1 VVAYPFGSLEQH
13 GQAREVLA
21 LSFPRLIEQLRQVIQ
36 DFPDK
41 RTGQNSHYRVEEA
54 ALGAFSV
61 FFTQSPSFLAHQKS
75 MAVTKGQ
82 NNARSLF
89 GIQRIP
95 CDIQIRKL
103 LDEVA
108 PSQVLPV
115 FTYIFDALKAAG
127 ALSSFL
133 SSFGGLLI
141 ALDGTEYFSSKK
153 LHCPNCSSRQ
163 HQNGSTT
170 YFHSVVT
177 PVVVAPGQD
186 KVIALEPEFIL
197 PQDGH
202 AKQDCETAAGKRWL
216 DQYGARY
223 GSLDATI
230 LGDDLYCHQP
240 MCERVL
246 AAGCHFLLTCKPDSH
261 PTLYE
266 WLEGLAGC
274 GGIGAL
280 TVQRWT
286 GKERQLDTYR
296 YAQQVPLRDGAD
308 GLLVNWC
315 ELTTT
320 REDGTVLYRNAF
332 ATDHPITEANVA
344 ACVAAG
350 RARWKVE
357 NENNNTLKTKGYH
370 LEHNYGHG
378 QKHLAALLA
387 TFNILAFLIHT
398 VLELV
403 DEQYRLIRSKLPT
416 RQTFFDDVRA
426 LTRYLYFASWEGL
439 LDFMMRGLELE
450 VADGPRG
457 GQ

>member
-1 VVAYPFGSLEQH
+1 MAQPFGPVKQRL
-13 GQAREVLA
+13 QASAALA
-21 LSFPRLIEQLRQVIQ
+21 LSFPRLMDQLRKVIQ
-36 DFPDK
+36 EFPDK
-41 RTGQNSHYRVEEA
+41 RTGQNCHYSLEDA
-54 ALGAFSV
+54 ALAAFSV
-61 FFTQSPSFLAHQKS
+61 FFTQSPSFLAHQQS
-75 MAVTKGQ
+75 LEQTKGQ

-95 CDIQIRKL
+95 CDIHIRSL

-108 PSQVLPV
+108 PANILPV
-115 FTYIFDALKAAG
+115 FTYIFDALKGAG

-133 SSFGGLLI
+133 SCFGGLLI
-141 ALDGTEYFSSKK
+141 ALDGTYYFSSKK
-153 LHCPNCSSRQ
+153 LHCQNCSTRQ
-163 HQNGSTT
+163 HKNGSTT

-186 KVIALEPEFIL
+186 KVLALEPEFIL

-202 AKQDCETAAGKRWL
+202 DKQDCETAAAKRWL
-216 DQYGARY
+216 AQYGARY
-223 GSLDATI
+223 GPLGATI

-240 MCERVL
+240 MCEQIL
-246 AAGCHFLLTCKPDSH
+246 EAGCHFLLNCKPDSH

-266 WLEGLAGC
+266 WLEGLEGC
-274 GGIGAL
+274 GGIGVL
-280 TVQRWT
+280 TVQRWA
-286 GKERQLDTYR
+286 GKENQIDTYR
-296 YAQQVPLRDGAD
+296 YAEQVPLRDGAD

-320 REDGTVLYRNAF
+320 NEAGKELYHNSF
-332 ATDHPITEANVA
+332 ATDHPITSANVA

-378 QKHLAALLA
+378 QKQLAALLA

-398 VLELV
+398 VLELM
-403 DEQYRLIRSKLPT
+403 DEKYGLIRSKLPT

-426 LTRYLYFASWEGL
+426 LTRYLYFPSWDGL
-439 LDFMMRGLELE
+439 LEFMMRGLELE
-450 VADGPRG
+450 LADER
-457 GQ
+457 

>member
-1 VVAYPFGSLEQH
+1 MAYPMDPVGQPLRRGS
-13 GQAREVLA
+13 GPA
-21 LSFPRLIEQLRQVIQ
+21 LSFPWLVERLRRVIQ

-41 RTGQNSHYRVEEA
+41 RKGLNCHYSMEDA
-54 ALGAFSV
+54 ALGAFAV

-75 MAVTKGQ
+75 MEEAKGQ

-89 GIQRIP
+89 GMDRIP
-95 CDIQIRKL
+95 CDIHIRDL

-108 PSQVLPV
+108 PSNILPV
-115 FTYIFDALKAAG
+115 FGDVFEALKADG

-133 SSFGGLLI
+133 SCFGGLLI

-163 HQNGSTT
+163 HKNGSTT

-202 AKQDCETAAGKRWL
+202 DKQDCETAAGKRWL
-216 DQYGARY
+216 AQYGARY
-223 GSLDATI
+223 SPLGATI

-240 MCERVL
+240 RCEGIL
-246 AAGCHFLLTCKPDSH
+246 EAGCHFLLTCKPDSH

-266 WLEGLAGC
+266 WLEGLEGC

-280 TVQRWT
+280 TVKRWT
-286 GKERQLDTYR
+286 GKEYQLDTYR
-296 YAQQVPLRDGAD
+296 YAEQVPLRDGAD
-308 GLLVNWC
+308 ALMVNWC

-320 REDGTVLYRNAF
+320 GKDGKVLYHNAF
-332 ATDHPITEANVA
+332 ATDHAITSANVA
-344 ACVAAG
+344 ECVAAG

-387 TFNILAFLIHT
+387 TFNILAFLFHT
-398 VLELV
+398 LLEMV
-403 DEQYRLIRSKLPT
+403 DEKYGLIRGKLPS

-426 LTRYLYFASWEGL
+426 LTRYLYFESWDAL

-450 VADGPRG
+450 LGDGR
-457 GQ
+457 

>member
-1 VVAYPFGSLEQH
+1 MGPVRQPLQPGS
-13 GQAREVLA
+13 GPV
-21 LSFPRLIEQLRQVIQ
+21 LSFPWLVEQLRRVIQ

-41 RTGQNSHYRVEEA
+41 RTGLNCHYTIEDA

-61 FFTQSPSFLAHQKS
+61 FFTQSPSFLAYQKS
-75 MAVTKGQ
+75 MQETKGQ

-89 GIQRIP
+89 GIKQIP
-95 CDIQIRKL
+95 TDIHIRKL

-108 PSQVLPV
+108 PGEILPV
-115 FTYIFDALKAAG
+115 FACFFEALQAAG
-127 ALSSFL
+127 GLASFD
-133 SSFGGLLI
+133 SGFGGLLI
-141 ALDGTEYFSSKK
+141 ALDGTQYFSSKK
-153 LHCPNCSSRQ
+153 LHCPNCSTRQ
-163 HQNGSTT
+163 HKDGSTT

-177 PVVVAPGQD
+177 PVIVAPGQD

-202 AKQDCETAAGKRWL
+202 DKQDCETSAGKRWL
-216 DQYGARY
+216 DRYGARY
-223 GSLDATI
+223 SPLGATI

-240 MCERVL
+240 MCERIL
-246 AAGCHFLLTCKPDSH
+246 EADCHFLVTCKPESH

-266 WLEGLAGC
+266 WLAGLEGC
-274 GGIGAL
+274 GGVGTL
-280 TVQRWT
+280 TRKRWS
-286 GKERQLDTYR
+286 GKEYQLDTYR
-296 YAQQVPLRDGAD
+296 YAGQVPLREGAD
-308 GLLVNWC
+308 GLMVNWC

-320 REDGTVLYRNAF
+320 GRGGKLLYHNAF
-332 ATDHPITEANVA
+332 VTDHPITSANVE

-378 QKHLAALLA
+378 QKHLAALMA
-387 TFNILAFLIHT
+387 TFNILAFLFHT
-398 VLELV
+398 LLELV
-403 DEQYRLIRSKLPT
+403 DEEYRLIRGKLPT

-426 LTRYLYFASWEGL
+426 LTRYLYFESWDAL

-450 VADGPRG
+450 TADRS
-457 GQ
+457 

>member
-1 VVAYPFGSLEQH
+1 MAQPFGPAEGRPQ
-13 GQAREVLA
+13 GNGALA
-21 LSFPRLIEQLRQVIQ
+21 LSFPRLMEEFRQVIQ
-36 DFPDK
+36 AFPDQ
-41 RTGQNSHYRVEEA
+41 RSGQNSHYRLEDA

-61 FFTQSPSFLAHQKS
+61 FFTQSPSFLAHQRS
-75 MAVTKGQ
+75 MEETKGQ

-89 GIQRIP
+89 GLEQIP
-95 CDIQIRKL
+95 CDVHIRGL
-103 LDEVA
+103 LDAVA
-108 PSQVLPV
+108 PSQVFPV
-115 FTYIFDALKAAG
+115 FSYIFTALQGAG

-153 LHCPNCSSRQ
+153 LQCPNCSTRQ
-163 HQNGSTT
+163 QKNGSTT

-186 KVIALEPEFIL
+186 KVIALEPGFIL

-202 AKQDCETAAGKRWL
+202 DKQDCETAAGKRWL
-216 DQYGARY
+216 EQYGARY
-223 GSLDATI
+223 SPLGVTI

-240 MCERVL
+240 MCERIL
-246 AAGCHFLLTCKPDSH
+246 EAGCHFLLTCKPESH
-261 PTLYE
+261 RTLYE
-266 WLEGLAGC
+266 WLEGLEGC
-274 GGIGAL
+274 GGIGTR
-280 TVQRWT
+280 TVKRWT
-286 GKERQLDTYR
+286 GKEYQLDTYR
-296 YAQQVPLRDGAD
+296 YAEQVPLRDGAD

-320 REDGTVLYRNAF
+320 NRAGKVLYHNAF
-332 ATDHPITEANVA
+332 ATDHRITGANVK

-378 QKHLAALLA
+378 QQQLAALLA
-387 TFNILAFLIHT
+387 TFNILAFLMHT

-403 DEQYRLIRSKLPT
+403 DGKYRLIRSKLPT

-450 VADGPRG
+450 LADGH
-457 GQ
+457 